1 MWWRVALAALVSTL
15 CCASGALA
23 HEVRPSVADI
33 TVGPERLEAQI
44 QLTAEALIAGIDLS
58 SITDTNEAPEAGFYD
73 RLRMLPPDELAAR
86 FEAAWPAIAA
96 GLVAEVAGARL
107 AWDFTRLEVRDESNF
122 ELPRDSLLIAHVT
135 LPEGDA
141 PVSVGWS
148 ASYGPLVVRQIAEE
162 GGYSD
167 YLTGGAL
174 SAPLPRSGAAEL
186 GLWEAFFG
194 YIAIGFEHI
203 VPKGLD
209 HILFVLGLF
218 FFSLAMKPLLVQVT
232 AFTVAHTVTLALAVL
247 GIVNLSPAIVEPLI
261 AASIVFVAVENIFGG
276 QIGWRRTA
284 IVFGFGLLHGLGFA
298 SVLGEIGLDPTR
310 FVTGL
315 IGFNVGVE
323 LGQLAVILTA
333 FLLVGVPF
341 GRKPWYRR
349 AIAIPASVA
358 IAAIGAYWAVE
369 RVFL

>member
-1 MWWRVALAALVSTL
+1 MALRVAFIALVSTFG
-15 CCASGALA
+15 CVAFAVA
-23 HEVRPSVADI
+23 HEVRPSVADVSI
-33 TVGPERLEAQI
+33 SSDRLEAQI
-44 QLTAEALIAGIDLS
+44 QLTAEALVAGIDLS
-58 SITDTNEAPEAGFYD
+58 LITDTNDAPEAGFYD
-73 RLRMLPPDELAAR
+73 QLRELPPAEIAAR
-86 FEAAWPAIAA
+86 FEAAWPAISA
-96 GLVAEVAGARL
+96 GLIAEVGGAQL
-107 AWDFTRLEVRDESNF
+107 AWDFVSLEVRDEPNL
-122 ELPRDSLLIAHVT
+122 ELPRDSLLITTVT

-141 PVSVGWS
+141 PVTVGWV
-148 ASYGPLVVRQIAEE
+148 ASYGPLVVRQIVEE

-174 SAPLPRSGAAEL
+174 SLPLPRTGAAEL

-218 FFSLAMKPLLVQVT
+218 FFSLAMKPLLVQIT

-276 QIGWRRTA
+276 QIGWRRTL

-315 IGFNVGVE
+315 IGFNIGVE
-323 LGQLAVILTA
+323 LGQLAVILAA
-333 FLLVGVPF
+333 FLLVGMPF
-341 GRKPWYRR
+341 GQKPWYRR
-349 AIAIPASVA
+349 AIAIPASVG